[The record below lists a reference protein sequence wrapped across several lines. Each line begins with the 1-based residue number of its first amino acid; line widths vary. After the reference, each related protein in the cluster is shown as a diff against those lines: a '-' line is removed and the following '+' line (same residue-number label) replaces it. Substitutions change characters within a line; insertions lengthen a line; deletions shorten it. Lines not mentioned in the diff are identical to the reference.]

1 MSATVR
7 GLLLTLLSLLDFIA
21 WIASPLGWLTI
32 NWLTFYYVMT
42 ASEIYVPLVAIAF
55 SGVLALLSTMALFDA
70 DVDL

>member
-7 GLLLTLLSLLDFIA
+7 GLLLTLLSLLDVIA

-42 ASEIYVPLVAIAF
+42 TSDTYVPMVAIAF
-55 SGVLALLSTMALFDA
+55 SGALALLSTMILFDA
-70 DVDL
+70 DLEL